1 MNIKRVSIMGI
12 LSLLALFA
20 YSMPN
25 GLAAEKA
32 TYIIGGI
39 VSTTGNYAHW
49 GTTLADGEALS
60 VKLRN
65 ERGGVKGFPIK
76 YIASDDECKP
86 DRALSITKMLIT
98 KENALA
104 IVAGGLT
111 SSVTA
116 ISPYLNEIGVPFI
129 FSAGGKTYELP
140 KEKYMFG
147 VLPNTPILIDY
158 RLKYFKS
165 KGITRVAMVADN
177 TAYGEESVAYFP
189 GAVKRAG
196 AELVEVGRFGVKDMD
211 MTAMLA
217 RVKGKNPQWVNLE
230 AGGDD
235 AVRNIK
241 QMRQIGLSVI
251 ISLPVACVDN
261 VFVRNLGDSAIGD
274 TKIYADGNYLMA
286 LDVIPENDPRKIKS
300 RSFVQAFEK
309 EYGKN
314 FNWGNGGGYD
324 KMETIFRAIEAV
336 APPADKIDYKNA
348 DQLKKI
354 RSDIRD
360 WIENAKGLDLLL
372 GTYSRTPD
380 DHIGRRDVGLVK
392 LIDAKWY
399 PAD

>member
-1 MNIKRVSIMGI
+1 MIFKKVPVI
-12 LSLLALFA
+12 LISGFLCFFVFA
-20 YSMPN
+20 GVHVM
-25 GLAAEKA
+25 AAEKA
-32 TYIIGGI
+32 AYVIGGI

-49 GTTLADGEALS
+49 GTTLAEGEALS
-60 VKLRN
+60 VKMRN
-65 ERGGVKGFPIK
+65 EKGGIKGFPIK

-98 KENALA
+98 KENALG

-116 ISPYLNEIGVPFI
+116 ISPYLNETGVPFM
-129 FSAGGKTYELP
+129 FSAGGKTYDLP
-140 KEKYMFG
+140 KERFMFG

-158 RLKYFKS
+158 RLKYFKT
-165 KGITRVAMVADN
+165 KGITRLAMVADN
-177 TAYGEESVAYFP
+177 TAYGEESVGYMA
-189 GAVKRAG
+189 GAAKRAG
-196 AELVEVGRFGVKDMD
+196 AELVEVARFAIKDMD

-217 RVKGKNPQWVNLE
+217 RVKAKNPQWVNLE

-241 QMRQIGLSVI
+241 QMRQIGLNVL

-261 VFVRNLGDSAIGD
+261 VFVRNLGDSAMGD

-286 LDVIPENDPRKIKS
+286 LDVIPENDPRKVKS
-300 RSFVQAFEK
+300 RPFVQAFEK
-309 EYGKN
+309 EYNKT
-314 FNWGNGGGYD
+314 FNWGNGAGYD
-324 KMETIFRAIEAV
+324 KIETICRAIEAV
-336 APPADKIDYKNA
+336 APPADKIDYRNA

-354 RSDIRD
+354 RNDIRN
-360 WIENAKGLDLLL
+360 WIENAKLDLLL